1 MRTTMTPK
9 ERIQLQAI
17 IYRDL
22 QKDDERLAEAHSQ
35 GTESWIRE
43 SFAAA
48 KARAA
53 VYMMVADKLEE
64 ILKDWEEDD
73 DGR

>member
-1 MRTTMTPK
+1 MKTTMTPK

-35 GTESWIRE
+35 GTEGWICE
-43 SFAAA
+43 SCAAA

>member
-1 MRTTMTPK
+1 MKTTMTPK

-17 IYRDL
+17 IYKDL

-35 GTESWIRE
+35 GTEGWISE
-43 SFAAA
+43 SCAAA

-73 DGR
+73 G